1 MTEKEDVT
9 RLTKDKEDMARLLKD
24 KEDIIRLM
32 KEKEEMVMLI
42 KEKDEMVTLRK
53 GKIDGRDQS
62 ADALVDKSTK
72 YNDETIRMM
81 KEKEDNTNN
90 TIMKLKS
97 ELEAVKSSYK
107 ENHNQLESTK
117 EEVLKLQKDKENSD
131 NIISKLRQELSLAR
145 ESHKTHIQE
154 LESSAL
160 QASKC
165 FEHRIKEVDL
175 MLEDSRK
182 KRRDLEEVLA
192 SRMDTWKQKEIM
204 VNQFLGL
211 QIQNIQVVFG

>member
-1 MTEKEDVT
+1 
-9 RLTKDKEDMARLLKD
+9 
-24 KEDIIRLM
+24 
-32 KEKEEMVMLI
+32 MLI
-42 KEKDEMVTLRK
+42 KEKDEMVTSRK

-62 ADALVDKSTK
+62 ADAHVDKSTT
-72 YNDETIRMM
+72 YNDETIRMT
-81 KEKEDNTNN
+81 KEKEDSNN

-117 EEVLKLQKDKENSD
+117 EEVRKLQMDKEHSD

-182 KRRDLEEVLA
+182 KRRDLEGLLK

-211 QIQNIQVVFG
+211 QIQNIQVAFG

>member
-1 MTEKEDVT
+1 MLDISGPASCSCSTNSRFHSTSPMVGRST
-9 RLTKDKEDMARLLKD
+9 PYSARHFSTVSPNFISASGLTVPA
-24 KEDIIRLM
+24 
-32 KEKEEMVMLI
+32 
-42 KEKDEMVTLRK
+42 
-53 GKIDGRDQS
+53 
-62 ADALVDKSTK
+62 
-72 YNDETIRMM
+72 
-81 KEKEDNTNN
+81 
-90 TIMKLKS
+90 
-97 ELEAVKSSYK
+97 
-107 ENHNQLESTK
+107 NHTQLESTK
-117 EEVLKLQKDKENSD
+117 EELLKLQKDKENSD

-160 QASKC
+160 KARKC

>member
-1 MTEKEDVT
+1 MEHS
-9 RLTKDKEDMARLLKD
+9 RP
-24 KEDIIRLM
+24 
-32 KEKEEMVMLI
+32 
-42 KEKDEMVTLRK
+42 
-53 GKIDGRDQS
+53 QPF
-62 ADALVDKSTK
+62 STA
-72 YNDETIRMM
+72 EL
-81 KEKEDNTNN
+81 
-90 TIMKLKS
+90 KLKS

-182 KRRDLEEVLA
+182 KRRHLVFRTQD
-192 SRMDTWKQKEIM
+192 
-204 VNQFLGL
+204 VN
-211 QIQNIQVVFG
+211 